1 MSKIFK
7 EGNYSITR
15 DLKIDENAKNNY
27 TQSEIPLNSI
37 TKKFLKEPLTLELF
51 DKKFHQMYEDN
62 NKKEQEV
69 EETPKK
75 KSKRQE
81 GKAIFYD
88 IFIKPKEEKI
98 KEIIDKRIQKTK
110 ASVTT
115 KQLGKTYISNKI
127 NSEGKILGLNGQG
140 QQIQYDFRMYTT
152 SKPLE
157 QIDEEK
163 KESISKTKKTKIT
176 KKVEIGFKNEEIL
189 QKNFS
194 LFFQTEEN
202 IDITLLNKFLHE
214 KYILNKNSTDDT
226 KKNFFNQLIQIRP
239 PEGINAVVASPLME
253 SKGWAPSIPSVNIDK
268 LNTNLKDL
276 MIRAKGGI
284 KNNDIIKEAHM
295 AFYLGIMNEEEKR
308 YEEALKFYKKYFL
321 SAKLLQDIYGTELA
335 LNRIAVLFS
344 NIFDYEQS
352 IYYNE
357 KHKEITTHNLNGFVA
372 FYNCGICYRVLENFD
387 KSIENFQTALKMSAD
402 ENDLESY
409 TLCLAQLSISYIF
422 IGDVKAFKEN
432 SYEFSDKNRTL
443 GHKEMDLEM
452 QILSGY
458 IYNYTRELDI
468 AKDFYKKSFQNA
480 LLCESEKYKSISLC
494 NMGIIEADKDIDD
507 FLTKL
512 GDPELSKEVDLEYK
526 DNDELI
532 LENQLQEIGDK
543 QNLEQ
548 EEIDNGEQVNNGK
561 EYQEGEEMEEQQGE
575 MNGEEY
581 EEGQEM
587 EGQEMEE
594 QQEENNEEQYEE
606 GQQMEDNNENEYE
619 GEHEMEAQQEEGE
632 EEEQQIHKSNETENI
647 QKSQENEPESNKIE
661 AKEEIGQQINEQEVK
676 NESQMKEEKQEQ
688 EIKQIVQQNEP
699 EKIEIKQETQN
710 DKEEKIETLH
720 KKEDLEQGEA
730 PPQDEEMKPQ
740 EDNIPK
746 QETIDNIKEP
756 EKKENKEEI
765 IPKQEEPKVENTEEP
780 KVENTEEPK
789 VENTKEPKVENTE
802 EPKIENKEEIKVE
815 NKEESKTE
823 VKDEIPS
830 NTQENQQQ
838 QKETENNQIGNES
851 GEPNHEM
858 EMAEGQNGE
867 EFTGEHEMD
876 PNGEEYT
883 GEHEMEPN
891 GEEYEEGQE
900 MMGPGNEE
908 YEEVEGEHYE
918 GMDPNMMGNEE
929 MEGEGEGEEYVTGN
943 EEMIDPNMLS
953 KEEMM
958 MLMQQHP
965 EMMMGNEEME
975 GEEYMTGNE
984 EMANEGEYEEYQE
997 GEENEEGNPQ
1007 PPQGK

>member
-458 IYNYTRELDI
+458 IYNFTGDLEVS
-468 AKDFYKKSFQNA
+468 KDFYKKSLKNS
-480 LLCESEKYKSISLC
+480 LICENEKYKALSLC
-494 NMGIIEADKDIDD
+494 NIGIIEADKDIHDYLD
-507 FLTKL
+507 SL
-512 GDPELSKEVDLEYK
+512 GDPELSEKMNFDYQENE
-526 DNDELI
+526 EL
-532 LENQLQEIGDK
+532 LNEENQEKEHDQEQIK
-543 QNLEQ
+543 QLEDMEQ
-548 EEIDNGEQVNNGK
+548 EEIDNGEQVNGN
-561 EYQEGEEMEEQQGE
+561 
-575 MNGEEY
+575 NGEHY
-581 EEGQEM
+581 EEGQHEVDHPQNENGEYEGNEGVMEGHEGEMKGDEGEM
-587 EGQEMEE
+587 EGNEGEMEGNEAEMEGNEGEMEGNEQEME
-594 QQEENNEEQYEE
+594 
-606 GQQMEDNNENEYE
+606 GDE
-619 GEHEMEAQQEEGE
+619 GEMEGNEAEMEGDEAEMEG
-632 EEEQQIHKSNETENI
+632 
-647 QKSQENEPESNKIE
+647 
-661 AKEEIGQQINEQEVK
+661 NEQEM
-676 NESQMKEEKQEQ
+676 E
-688 EIKQIVQQNEP
+688 
-699 EKIEIKQETQN
+699 
-710 DKEEKIETLH
+710 
-720 KKEDLEQGEA
+720 
-730 PPQDEEMKPQ
+730 
-740 EDNIPK
+740 
-746 QETIDNIKEP
+746 
-756 EKKENKEEI
+756 
-765 IPKQEEPKVENTEEP
+765 
-780 KVENTEEPK
+780 
-789 VENTKEPKVENTE
+789 
-802 EPKIENKEEIKVE
+802 
-815 NKEESKTE
+815 
-823 VKDEIPS
+823 
-830 NTQENQQQ
+830 
-838 QKETENNQIGNES
+838 GNE
-851 GEPNHEM
+851 GEM
-858 EMAEGQNGE
+858 EG
-867 EFTGEHEMD
+867 
-876 PNGEEYT
+876 Y
-883 GEHEMEPN
+883 
-891 GEEYEEGQE
+891 
-900 MMGPGNEE
+900 
-908 YEEVEGEHYE
+908 
-918 GMDPNMMGNEE
+918 
-929 MEGEGEGEEYVTGN
+929 MEGEGEGEGGDEEDEKYHGDADDIEGN
-943 EEMIDPNMLS
+943 ED
-953 KEEMM
+953 
-958 MLMQQHP
+958 
-965 EMMMGNEEME
+965 
-975 GEEYMTGNE
+975 
-984 EMANEGEYEEYQE
+984 
-997 GEENEEGNPQ
+997 EN
-1007 PPQGK
+1007 